1 MELYNVAVDVL
12 SVLFSDGMA
21 GTVFWILAVQLIF
34 AVIVIWAAI
43 RVLRKSSNR
52 AEFSTAFYVKKKRYG
67 INVMDDRP
75 YDYLK

>member
-12 SVLFSDGMA
+12 GVLFSDGMA

-34 AVIVIWAAI
+34 VVLVLWVAF
-43 RVLRKSSNR
+43 RSLRKSIDTS
-52 AEFSTAFYVKKKRYG
+52 EFSTAFYVKKKRYG